1 MWYKVSKA
9 KGEKNM
15 NAMTIQVIIMSL
27 LFVGILAMFVKG
39 GFCEDMKQWWG
50 ILWGKDEE
58 EHCVSSDPRTDA

>member
-1 MWYKVSKA
+1 MWYKASGA
-9 KGEKNM
+9 KGEKIM
-15 NAMTIQVIIMSL
+15 NAMTVQIIVMSL

-39 GFCEDMKQWWG
+39 GFFEDMKLWWG

>member
-1 MWYKVSKA
+1 
-9 KGEKNM
+9 M

-39 GFCEDMKQWWG
+39 GFCEDMKLWWG